1 MSFDLYALQL
11 KYKNY
16 LFLVLIVFILW
27 AFYFII
33 LSPKIQ
39 RMSALEN
46 ELQFEQQQVAMIETF
61 ALAHPNSDEYV
72 SEVNR
77 GATLV
82 DQLLPNQPDVS
93 AYLFQLNKVAYDC
106 QVQVSHIKLG
116 TVLNKNGYREIP
128 IEIIIKGPYFQTL
141 KFLDKIENLPRFA
154 MVTNITT
161 QSQQNILESKLT
173 ISLYSYGV
181 TANFNAAEPA
191 KK

>member
-27 AFYFII
+27 TFYFII